1 MRVPFGKF
9 RRVGRPSSAIRMGC
23 ASPLA
28 SSKPEGPPLRLELA
42 MGSFWLVPGWVGSTP
57 PHP

>member
-9 RRVGRPSSAIRMGC
+9 RRVGRPPSAIRMGC